1 MSVSE
6 KEFFEELQ
14 KRFEKV
20 VEENNVKLKEIKIKS
35 KGLTPEEAI
44 GITSRTDYSILD
56 GSEIMLQ
63 ADCQGCIGQAFTSSP
78 ADFVGTIE
86 DVMKL
91 DINKDD
97 YNKGLYISTMNSV
110 MNYLGKTTNTIH
122 CKDEG
127 PDECSQEIAKVM
139 IKEHQGKK
147 IALIGYQPSI
157 FQALSNDFDL
167 RVLDLNPKNV
177 GKVRFGVKVEHG
189 IEDFDEV
196 VKDWADLVLCTGSC
210 LCNGTITNFLDL
222 KKPVIYFG
230 TTIAAAAD
238 LFGFKRICPKSK

>member
-1 MSVSE
+1 MAVAE
-6 KEFFEELQ
+6 KEFYEELQ
-14 KRFEKV
+14 KRFEKE
-20 VEENNVKLKEIKIKS
+20 VEENNVKLKEVKIKS

-44 GITSRTDYSILD
+44 GITSRKDYPILN

-63 ADCQGCIGQAFTSSP
+63 ADCEGCIGQAFTSSP
-78 ADFVGTIE
+78 ADYIGSIE
-86 DVMKL
+86 DVMNL

-110 MNYLGKTTNTIH
+110 MSYLGKTTNTIH
-122 CKDEG
+122 CRNEEPEK
-127 PDECSQEIAKVM
+127 CSKEIAEIMVR
-139 IKEHQGKK
+139 EHKGKK

-157 FQALSNDFDL
+157 FEALSDKFEL
-167 RVLDLNPKNV
+167 RVLDLNPENV
-177 GKVRFGVKVEHG
+177 GKVKFGVKVEHG
-189 IEDFDEV
+189 INDFDEV

-222 KKPVIYFG
+222 DKPVLYFG

-238 LFGFKRICPKSK
+238 LFGFKRICPRSK